1 MAKDEVAKL
10 APAEP
15 LAVAVDPVVW
25 GAVDGALMSTVKLES
40 ADAETFASL
49 PMPLTVTA
57 LSLKRFELA
66 ADLA

>member
-15 LAVAVDPVVW
+15 LAVAVDPEVAGGVV
-25 GAVDGALMSTVKLES
+25 GALMSTVKLES

>member
-15 LAVAVDPVVW
+15 LAVAVDPAVGGVV
-25 GAVDGALMSTVKLES
+25 GALMSTVKLES